1 MCPKGEGGGDC
12 SCAWGLPITLR
23 NIPGSQRRPPL
34 RTSCARTPPLTV
46 ATPGCGCHPVA
57 PGASLGSMSPW
68 QPSTSFCLTPHL
80 GAEMYFT
87 PSQKDSCLSFVR
99 KILSAPGQHDAFPRP
114 VAALTP
120 TPGPARVTEPRASRL
135 GVAESLPFPRE
146 GAFLH
151 LHTRQVPSLHTHLSS
166 NSLQRGR
173 RLEALFSSKRF
184 LPALG
189 WVLTGPHLW

>member
-57 PGASLGSMSPW
+57 PGASLGSMSLW

-135 GVAESLPFPRE
+135 GVAESLPFPR
-146 GAFLH
+146 GGVPAPA
-151 LHTRQVPSLHTHLSS
+151 HTSGPLS
-166 NSLQRGR
+166 
-173 RLEALFSSKRF
+173 
-184 LPALG
+184 
-189 WVLTGPHLW
+189 PHPPLL